1 MVLSVPIFLLIS
13 TPDGGQGLAKVFL
26 ENCKAGLFV
35 GSRLLCGH
43 STCRQCNIFLA
54 VNRMTAFCHSPQSDD
69 IMLGQSTAAVAQPAM
84 KMWVRVPPEAEFVHM
99 FVPTLAYSAGAELSY
114 LGFG

>member
-1 MVLSVPIFLLIS
+1 MVARVWPTSFWKIVRLGGLSEADCYAAIVLADNATFL
-13 TPDGGQGLAKVFL
+13 
-26 ENCKAGLFV
+26 
-35 GSRLLCGH
+35 
-43 STCRQCNIFLA
+43 LA

-99 FVPTLAYSAGAELSY
+99 FVPTSVYSVDAELSY

>member
-1 MVLSVPIFLLIS
+1 MVARVWPTSFGKFVRLGGLSEADCYAAIVFAGNATFL
-13 TPDGGQGLAKVFL
+13 
-26 ENCKAGLFV
+26 
-35 GSRLLCGH
+35 
-43 STCRQCNIFLA
+43 LA
-54 VNRMTAFCHSPQSDD
+54 VNRMTSFCHSPQFDD

-99 FVPTLAYSAGAELSY
+99 FVPTLAYSVGAELSY